1 LAKQK
6 RWVCVGGI
14 NALRAALWRL
24 STFKNTFLSCYW
36 KCHHVLFLL
45 VWYVSLLVVWF
56 EVNEH
61 FFFFFF
67 LLSPQKIT
75 AQPSWLLAIQFLF
88 LFFWFLIFFNLE
100 SFVEVLF
107 VFNFILPSQFTK
119 YYIPPMWSLFF
130 RFLFSIIG
138 SFVKNLVVFNFIF

>member
-14 NALRAALWRL
+14 NALRAALVTPL
-24 STFKNTFLSCYW
+24 NIQKYPSSCYW
-36 KCHHVLFLL
+36 KCHHVLFPLA
-45 VWYVSLLVVWF
+45 WYVSLLVVWF
-56 EVNEH
+56 GVNEH
-61 FFFFFF
+61 FFFFFL

-88 LFFWFLIFFNLE
+88 LFFWFLIFFYLE
-100 SFVEVLF
+100 PFVEVLF

-138 SFVKNLVVFNFIF
+138 SFVKVLVVFNFIF